1 MPNILPAQAV
11 PDFTVPLINGGEF
24 TLSEQLGENFTLL
37 LFYRGLHCPIC
48 KMQLRELQRKL
59 GDFAERGI
67 KVVAISM
74 DSQERAQKS
83 SDEWDIKEIT
93 LGYGLSEE
101 QARSFNLYV
110 SAGRPDSAEP
120 AIFSE
125 PALLLVKPDQTL
137 YFASIQSM
145 PFTRPPFDQ
154 LLQGVDYAL
163 ANDYPARG
171 ELAERALA

>member
-1 MPNILPAQAV
+1 MPNILPTQAV
-11 PDFTVPLINGGEF
+11 PDFTVPLIDGGQF
-24 TLSEQLGENFTLL
+24 QLSQRLGENFTLL

-59 GDFAERGI
+59 SDFAERGI
-67 KVVAISM
+67 TVVAISM
-74 DSQERAQKS
+74 DDKERAQKS
-83 SDEWDIKEIT
+83 VDEWDIDDVL

-101 QARSFNLYV
+101 LARDLDLYI
-110 SAGRPDSAEP
+110 SSGRPDSTEP

-125 PALLLVKPDQTL
+125 PALLLIKPDQTL

-171 ELAERALA
+171 ELAKSR